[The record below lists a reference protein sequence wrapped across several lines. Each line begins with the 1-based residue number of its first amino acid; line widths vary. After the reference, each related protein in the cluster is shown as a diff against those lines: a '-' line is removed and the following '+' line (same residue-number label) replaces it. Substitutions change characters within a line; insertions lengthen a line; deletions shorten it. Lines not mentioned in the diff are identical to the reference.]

1 MSFQIFSINENV
13 STAFTDIDEILALL
27 SRIDHFASLPS
38 SVDAFD
44 NNNVKM
50 AKKAADIFAW
60 VNAKISFFY
69 SEIQNMPDE
78 YFEQFFHKIPG
89 VPIASINGVGSG
101 LARKASQGLWNRA
114 YECSKRPLV
123 LRFRHIE

>member
-1 MSFQIFSINENV
+1 MDNKILKRSEVSENLTWNISDIYSSV
-13 STAFTDIDEILALL
+13 EEWEEALLDLKSKVNDFVDSYKSYLNGVEVFKSALTDIDEILALL

-50 AKKAADIFAW
+50 VKKAADIFTW
-60 VNAKISFFY
+60 VSAKISFFY

-78 YFEQFFHKIPG
+78 
-89 VPIASINGVGSG
+89 
-101 LARKASQGLWNRA
+101 
-114 YECSKRPLV
+114 
-123 LRFRHIE
+123 